1 MYKLDHWAF
10 EHPHPHPHPRQA
22 NATFSW
28 MEAMQWASSNT
39 HHHTLVFMVPCIHLP
54 AIVFVNFGLPFR
66 LLFLDSFLVLDS
78 VVLEWVLQTGQTVRA
93 SDLEDTYYKHSS
105 CHCSTIEF
113 ILKSFWKALLINIC
127 FFSLM
132 IEILH

>member
-1 MYKLDHWAF
+1 MYKLDHWAL
-10 EHPHPHPHPRQA
+10 EHPHPHPRQA

-28 MEAMQWASSNT
+28 MDAMQWASSNT

-54 AIVFVNFGLPFR
+54 AIVFVNFGLAFW
-66 LLFLDSFLVLDS
+66 LLFLDSFLVLDP
-78 VVLEWVLQTGQTVRA
+78 VVLEWVLQTGEAVRA
-93 SDLEDTYYKHSS
+93 SDLEDTYCKHSS

-113 ILKSFWKALLINIC
+113 ILIFLKSFSYLIV